1 LNVKEVESQGET
13 ERRNIQDHAT
23 TSDYSDADVERQ
35 SKYSSKEQRIAIK
48 TSPID
53 LHILFLILFSYYK
66 GLPLADLQ
74 ATEPYYQNHH
84 YDVMN
89 RLISTCDL
97 ISWSFQIARGMNY
110 LVSKNVCALW
120 GVILTVI
127 KISGLKWRG
136 EPH

>member
-1 LNVKEVESQGET
+1 L
-13 ERRNIQDHAT
+13 
-23 TSDYSDADVERQ
+23 Q
-35 SKYSSKEQRIAIK
+35 SKRHPLIY
-48 TSPID
+48 TFCF
-53 LHILFLILFSYYK
+53 LFYFSYYK

-127 KISGLKWRG
+127 KISGLKWVEGLISYPTKLKTSLYRYSTAIWRH
-136 EPH
+136 ETFCWPTTE

>member
-1 LNVKEVESQGET
+1 L
-13 ERRNIQDHAT
+13 
-23 TSDYSDADVERQ
+23 Q
-35 SKYSSKEQRIAIK
+35 SKRHPLIY
-48 TSPID
+48 TFCF
-53 LHILFLILFSYYK
+53 LFYFSYYK

-120 GVILTVI
+120 GGN
-127 KISGLKWRG
+127 SHSNQNKWA
-136 EPH
+136 